1 MPTFRFIRA
10 LFLLFSAGALAM
22 GQTITGTITGSVTDA
37 NGGAIAGAAATLR
50 NQGTAEV
57 RTIKTNESGDFVF
70 NAVLP
75 GTYALAIEQTG
86 FKTLE
91 RPGLVLT
98 ATQRLAV
105 GSLQMAVGAVSE
117 RITVEASGATVQT
130 TSSGN
135 SAELSGKQLNQL
147 MTRGRDVIS
156 LLRVLPGV
164 GTGND
169 ENALGGTFGT
179 NTPNIGGQRI
189 GMNTMSSDGQSG
201 NDADGVGGFN
211 GMTSLDAIAEVKVL
225 LNNYQAEYGRNAGA
239 SINLVTKSGTKDF
252 HGGLYWYTRNNA
264 LNATDFFLNRNSQA
278 RPLYRYNTFGGTI
291 GGPVYIPG
299 KFNRNRDK
307 LFVFYSRENWEIREP
322 GSTRRVTMPT
332 ALERQGNFSQ
342 TIDVSGRPIP
352 ITDQIGRAHV

>member
-1 MPTFRFIRA
+1 MLNSRVIRTFV
-10 LFLLFSAGALAM
+10 LFFFSTLATWS
-22 GQTITGTITGSVTDA
+22 QTITGTVTGTVTDS
-37 NGGAIAGAAATLR
+37 GGGGIASAIATLR
-50 NQGTAEV
+50 SRSTNEV
-57 RTIKTNESGDFVF
+57 RTVKTNESGDFVF

-75 GTYALAIEQTG
+75 GTYNLTVEQTG

-91 RPGLVLT
+91 RTGLVLT

-105 GSLQMAVGAVSE
+105 GTLQMAIGAVSE
-117 RITVEASGATVQT
+117 RITVEAIGATVQT

-179 NTPNIGGQRI
+179 GTPNIGGQRN

-225 LNNYQAEYGRNAGA
+225 LNSYQAEYGRNGGA
-239 SINLVTKSGTKDF
+239 SINLVTKSGTKVGKRWRLDRRS
-252 HGGLYWYTRNNA
+252 WRCA
-264 LNATDFFLNRNSQA
+264 LTAGSIGPNLTPNS
-278 RPLYRYNTFGGTI
+278 
-291 GGPVYIPG
+291 
-299 KFNRNRDK
+299 
-307 LFVFYSRENWEIREP
+307 
-322 GSTRRVTMPT
+322 
-332 ALERQGNFSQ
+332 
-342 TIDVSGRPIP
+342 
-352 ITDQIGRAHV
+352 